1 MNLIEA
7 VTRPD
12 HLTGKARAAQPRAW
26 YEIRDADSPDEAEML
41 IYDEIGGWWGPTPGD
56 IVDELRSITAPNL
69 RVRINSPGGS
79 VFDGVA
85 IANAIRLHPAN
96 VTVQVDGI
104 AASIASVIAMAGDRI
119 VMSPQSQLMIHD
131 ASGMCLGNSAD
142 MAEMATLLDVQ
153 SDNIADAYAERAG
166 GTREEWRERMRA
178 ESWYLAEEAVAAGL
192 ADEVLPARKAAEP
205 EPAMANSWDL
215 SVFRY
220 AGREEAP
227 APATG
232 GVLNSEALITVG
244 EGPVCAAPPARPAP
258 GPPPVRTELQGEHGP
273 ETLTFTAGSVITA
286 EMVEQLRAA
295 VTSVASAA
303 VETPAVTD
311 QTVEP
316 EPTEAQAD
324 TDSPDSAVAPAAAAD
339 EPTWASTVAHL
350 MTPPPS
356 ADDEFT
362 RLKEALL

>member
-1 MNLIEA
+1 MPLIEA
-7 VTRPD
+7 VTRPA
-12 HLTGKARAAQPRAW
+12 HLTARAQAQQPRAW

-56 IVDELRSITAPNL
+56 IVSELRAITAPNL

-96 VTVQVDGI
+96 VIVQVDGI

-142 MAEMATLLDVQ
+142 MGEMATLLDVQ

-192 ADEVLPARKAAEP
+192 ADEVLPSRKAAEEP
-205 EPAMANSWDL
+205 EPVLTNSWDL

-220 AGREEAP
+220 AGRDEAP
-227 APATG
+227 APVTATATHD
-232 GVLNSEALITVG
+232 VP
-244 EGPVCAAPPARPAP
+244 PVRPVP
-258 GPPPVRTELQGEHGP
+258 GPPPVRVEDQAEHDP
-273 ETLTFTAGSVITA
+273 ETLTFAAGSVLTA
-286 EMVEQLRAA
+286 EMVALLHAA
-295 VTSVASAA
+295 TAPAPTEP
-303 VETPAVTD
+303 ETPAVD
-311 QTVEP
+311 NHIEP
-316 EPTEAQAD
+316 EPTPGPAD
-324 TDSPDSAVAPAAAAD
+324 ETAPDPAVAPAAAAD
-339 EPTWASTVAHL
+339 EPEWATSVAHL